1 MVVIHGSA
9 ISSGLLLADSQPV
22 ASDNPTATLWVT
34 CRHEK
39 ICICNTRSCKSIFV
53 IYSPLTSVNTNYR
66 VSKFNWKCLCWFR
79 ITISPL
85 WLCSYCNVSPTQN
98 VVWSYTR
105 YSSQCYIGAIAIP
118 STSSWT
124 TTKQQCWTNK
134 NVEYQWENGF
144 IVWDY
149 SPLWLESNGNPMS
162 WIITAAS
169 KKRTWI
175 LVFSFQSPNFSSK
188 CWSTCRLWHL
198 QNRVHGI
205 WKRYWENN
213 RRNRSSPLFNSQV
226 KLQ

>member
-149 SPLWLESNGNPMS
+149 SPLWLSANDDVS
-162 WIITAAS
+162 ITSPPITGIFGVISYSYAS
-169 KKRTWI
+169 KAKVGYTNAKAI
-175 LVFSFQSPNFSSK
+175 V
-188 CWSTCRLWHL
+188 
-198 QNRVHGI
+198 
-205 WKRYWENN
+205 
-213 RRNRSSPLFNSQV
+213 
-226 KLQ
+226 

>member
-1 MVVIHGSA
+1 MAVIHGLVVSF
-9 ISSGLLLADSQPV
+9 GLLLADSQPV
-22 ASDNPTATLWVT
+22 TSYNPTATLWVT

-39 ICICNTRSCKSIFV
+39 ICICNTRCCKSIFV

-79 ITISPL
+79 ISISPL

-105 YSSQCYIGAIAIP
+105 YSSQCCIGAIAIP

-149 SPLWLESNGNPMS
+149 SPLFTVLQ
-162 WIITAAS
+162 
-169 KKRTWI
+169 RTT
-175 LVFSFQSPNFSSK
+175 LTSVF
-188 CWSTCRLWHL
+188 
-198 QNRVHGI
+198 
-205 WKRYWENN
+205 
-213 RRNRSSPLFNSQV
+213 RSSDHHYTHYKVCN
-226 KLQ
+226 